1 MALYFYQALSR
12 EGKKVSGYVDASSVQ
27 AAREQLGKSGMYPT
41 KIEAAQ
47 TQKEKQKS
55 SWKAWFTPSVSI
67 KDKLFFTKQ
76 LAVLLKSGVPL
87 LAALEL
93 LIDQTSGSLKSVV
106 VELKDGIKEGK
117 SLADGLSK
125 YPKIFENLYVQLVRA
140 GEASGR
146 LEVILDRL
154 TAYLERQEQL
164 RSKLRSALTYPMIQ
178 LALITVVVVVMLTFV
193 VPEIAKSFSQ
203 KGAQLPLPTRIL
215 LGLSDIV
222 TGYYPFIL
230 GGIVAFYFVFRFW
243 KSTPKG
249 AKTWDS
255 FKLKMPVVGTFVR
268 LRAIVQFSRTLGML
282 LESGVN
288 LAESLTIV
296 CNIVDNRV
304 LADTL
309 LQARDNIIKQ
319 GRVAEY
325 LRQTNIFPPVAIY
338 LINTGEQSGTLDK
351 MLLTVAQNYENE
363 LEEKLD
369 GLTKALD
376 PLLLIVMALVVGF
389 VIFAVIMPMM
399 QRYEFIG

>member
-178 LALITVVVVVMLTFV
+178 LTLITVVVVVMLTFV

-282 LESGVN
+282 LEGGVN

>member
-55 SWKAWFTPSVSI
+55 SWRAWFTPSVSI

-178 LALITVVVVVMLTFV
+178 LTLITVVVVVMLTFV

>member
-178 LALITVVVVVMLTFV
+178 LTLITVVVVVMLTFV